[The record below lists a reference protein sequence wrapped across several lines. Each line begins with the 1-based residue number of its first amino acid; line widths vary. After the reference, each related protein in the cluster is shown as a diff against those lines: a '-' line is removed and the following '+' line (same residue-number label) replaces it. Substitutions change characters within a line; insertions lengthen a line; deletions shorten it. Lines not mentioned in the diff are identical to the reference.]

1 MGESVTGNGKKSRQ
15 KKAGLNCQFHLPA
28 IDPLPIT
35 HQPLPVINYQL
46 TLSNL

>member
-1 MGESVTGNGKKSRQ
+1 MGG
-15 KKAGLNCQFHLPA
+15 KAGSRKHAGIVNFTCGVL
-28 IDPLPIT
+28 DPLPIT

>member
-1 MGESVTGNGKKSRQ
+1 MG
-15 KKAGLNCQFHLPA
+15 KKAGRRKQAGIVNSTYRVL
-28 IDPLPIT
+28 DPLPIT

>member
-1 MGESVTGNGKKSRQ
+1 MGKKVGRRKQ
-15 KKAGLNCQFHLPA
+15 AGIVNSTCGVL
-28 IDPLPIT
+28 DPLPIT